1 MMLMI
6 IILAITIILCI
17 VVVSI
22 SYIVQAIYETQIK
35 LLKDHYMLR
44 GEMAMLTMLMDYSSQ
59 PQAQTYSFV
68 VPEEEET
75 PTTTFEVNMKGGEE
89 LPASI

>member
-1 MMLMI
+1 MLTI
-6 IILAITIILCI
+6 IILTITIILCI

-22 SYIVQAIYETQIK
+22 SHVLQALYETQIK

-44 GEMAMLTMLMDYSSQ
+44 GEMAMLTMLMDYSSHTQ
-59 PQAQTYSFV
+59 GQTQTYSFV

-75 PTTTFEVNMKGGEE
+75 PTTTFEVNMEEE
-89 LPASI
+89 LPAT

>member
-1 MMLMI
+1 MMLTI
-6 IILAITIILCI
+6 IILTITIILCI

-22 SYIVQAIYETQIK
+22 SYVLQALYETQIK

-59 PQAQTYSFV
+59 AQAQTYSFV

-75 PTTTFEVNMKGGEE
+75 PTTTFEVNMEVGEE
-89 LPASI
+89 LPAT

>member
-1 MMLMI
+1 MILTI
-6 IILAITIILCI
+6 IILATTIILCI

-22 SYIVQAIYETQIK
+22 SYVLQG

-59 PQAQTYSFV
+59 VPAQTYSFV
-68 VPEEEET
+68 VPEEEV
-75 PTTTFEVNMKGGEE
+75 PTTSFEVNMEGEQP
-89 LPASI
+89 LPAST